1 MPVFDELPKF
11 KLLLLFSCARLEP
24 SSMGESCFESI
35 IKNTK
40 YASVDT
46 FFSGFSFTM
55 SKFESNFGMIYGEE
69 EKVFDKNFLS
79 Y

>member
-1 MPVFDELPKF
+1 
-11 KLLLLFSCARLEP
+11 
-24 SSMGESCFESI
+24 MGESCFESI